1 VPCRLGRFAA
11 LATIGAFC
19 GLWAAAFLPFAEV
32 RAAYAQGAG
41 PASLRQLTRDADA
54 VVQARIAGPT
64 TMEAGERAY
73 AVVQAEVVGTFKG
86 NVSQGTL
93 VFANPG
99 PVAPEFAAGDE
110 VLLFLH
116 NLERVAELVATPLQ
130 GRLRYA
136 TMSNGGEKILLTA
149 STAPY
154 LTDAVRRYV
163 ALEAIPDAESRS
175 EALREL
181 TLGLLKSGQPVLVTS
196 VMREFKPGGDAA
208 ALTLADLP
216 ALVPLIE
223 SPRTPIG
230 NRIALVAELER
241 RGLIFGPARWVR
253 LLRTSTGSDLVTV
266 IHAVQEHPSAGVNA
280 HLIPL
285 LEDRDLAVATAA
297 ATALGVPGNVEAVRA
312 LTVSFGRNDAQL
324 HTAALTSLGRIGTQT
339 ARQSL
344 EMVAAKHPDPA
355 LRRRAEV
362 EAVVLARRHGTTLA
376 PSFGAGTDAAL
387 AAAPKLPGLAPAR

>member
-1 VPCRLGRFAA
+1 MSRRLGRFVALVAPLAAAVLQLGAPPAA
-11 LATIGAFC
+11 L
-19 GLWAAAFLPFAEV
+19 
-32 RAAYAQGAG
+32 AQGAG
-41 PASLRQLTRDADA
+41 PGSLRQLTYDADA

-64 TMEAGERAY
+64 TLEAGGRAY
-73 AVVQAEVVGTFKG
+73 PVVQAEVLGTFKG
-86 NVSQGTL
+86 NVSQGAI

-99 PVAPEFAAGDE
+99 PVAPAFAAGDE

-116 NLERVAELVATPLQ
+116 NLERRPDLAATPLQ
-130 GRLRYA
+130 GRLRYVA
-136 TMSNGGEKILLTA
+136 LPNGGEKIVLTA
-149 STAPY
+149 AARAV

-163 ALEAIPDAESRS
+163 ALEAIPDPESRS
-175 EALREL
+175 EALRQL
-181 TLGLLKSGQPVLVTS
+181 TLALLKSGAPVLVTS
-196 VMREFKPGGDAA
+196 VMRDFEPGGDAA

-223 SPRTPIG
+223 SARTPIG

-253 LLRTSTGSDLVTV
+253 LLRTSTGSDLIAV
-266 IHAVQEHPSAGVNA
+266 IHAVQDHPSAGVNA

-285 LEDRDLAVATAA
+285 LDDRDFAIATAA
-297 ATALGVPGNVEAVRA
+297 ATALGVPGNVDAIRA
-312 LTVSFGRNDAQL
+312 LTVCFGRDDTALQ
-324 HTAALTSLGRIGTQT
+324 TAALTSLSRIGTQS

-355 LRRRAEV
+355 LRRRAEI

-376 PSFGAGTDAAL
+376 PSFGAGLDAAV
-387 AAAPKLPGLAPAR
+387 ATAPPLPGIAPAR

>member
-1 VPCRLGRFAA
+1 MPRRLGRFAA
-11 LATIGAFC
+11 LAALLT
-19 GLWAAAFLPFAEV
+19 AAFPPCGTLP
-32 RAAYAQGAG
+32 AAHAQGAG
-41 PASLRQLTRDADA
+41 PASLRLLTRDADA

-64 TMEAGERAY
+64 TMEAGGRAY
-73 AVVQAEVVGTFKG
+73 SVVQAEVVGTFKG
-86 NVSQGTL
+86 NVSQGAL

-99 PVAPEFAAGDE
+99 PGAPEFAAGDE

-130 GRLRYA
+130 GRLRYVA
-136 TMSNGGEKILLTA
+136 MPNGGEKILLTA
-149 STAPY
+149 SVGPY

-175 EALREL
+175 EALRQL

-196 VMREFKPGGDAA
+196 VMRDFKPGGDAA

-253 LLRTSTGSDLVTV
+253 LLRTSTSSDLVAV

-285 LEDRDLAVATAA
+285 LEDRDFAIATAA
-297 ATALGVPGNVEAVRA
+297 ASALGVPGNVEAVRA
-312 LTVSFGRNDAQL
+312 LTVCFGREDAEL
-324 HTAALTSLGRIGTQT
+324 RTAALTSLGRIGTQS
-339 ARQSL
+339 ARQAL
-344 EMVAAKHPDPA
+344 EMVAAKHRDPA
-355 LRRRAEV
+355 LRWRAEV

-376 PSFGAGTDAAL
+376 PSFGAGSEAAV
-387 AAAPKLPGLAPAR
+387 AAAPQLPGLAPAR